1 VIWDSPKIAEILGHA
16 HASAPLRACEAA
28 RHLKSRPVHRDLP
41 TDGVFVAI
49 GHKPAPRAVRGQA
62 RHEADSGYL
71 EGHARHAQPPTCP
84 ASSPPATSPTSVYR
98 QAVTA
103 AGLGCMAAL
112 DAERWLMAQELGVRE
127 AAE

>member
-1 VIWDSPKIAEILGHA
+1 MRRDTCF
-16 HASAPLRACEAA
+16 REAA
-28 RHLKSRPVHRDLP
+28 GDV
-41 TDGVFVAI
+41 TDE
-49 GHKPAPRAVRGQA
+49 H
-62 RHEADSGYL
+62 
-71 EGHARHAQPPTCP
+71 
-84 ASSPPATSPTSVYR
+84 YR